1 MENNTPL
8 PPSSGTIKKIDS
20 LVDNLSPR
28 SWLIILLTSGVGFI
42 FFNVWLGILFEET
55 GYPVALITSQMR
67 FSASKLKSDFSVLI
81 DEGTLND
88 YKLIQYLDLGIMIS
102 TAVFFGALTLFS
114 IKRFSHNSDWRKRGY
129 LVALLFPISGLLDA
143 IENVFLLIMLE
154 DPLGFPDWL
163 AYIYSSLALAKLVV
177 FIIGIISLIIVSIA
191 GRRDK

>member
-1 MENNTPL
+1 MENNTSS
-8 PPSSGTIKKIDS
+8 PSSGTMKKIDS
-20 LVDNLSPR
+20 LINNLSTR

-67 FSASKLKSDFSVLI
+67 FNASKLKSDFSVLL

-88 YKLIQYLDLGIMIS
+88 YKMIQYLDLGIMIS

-114 IKRFSHNSDWRKRGY
+114 IKRFDNNSDWRKRGY
-129 LVALLFPISGLLDA
+129 IVALLFPISGLLDA

-177 FIIGIISLIIVSIA
+177 FIIGLISLIIVSIA
-191 GRRDK
+191 GRRSK

>member
-1 MENNTPL
+1 MENNTSS
-8 PPSSGTIKKIDS
+8 PSSGTMKKIDS
-20 LVDNLSPR
+20 LINNLSTR

-67 FSASKLKSDFSVLI
+67 FNASKLKSDFSVLL

-88 YKLIQYLDLGIMIS
+88 YKMIQYLDLGIMIS

-114 IKRFSHNSDWRKRGY
+114 IKRFDNNSDWRKRGY
-129 LVALLFPISGLLDA
+129 IVALLFPISGLLDA

-163 AYIYSSLALAKLVV
+163 AY
-177 FIIGIISLIIVSIA
+177 
-191 GRRDK
+191 

>member
-1 MENNTPL
+1 MENNTSS
-8 PPSSGTIKKIDS
+8 PSSGTMKKIDS
-20 LVDNLSPR
+20 LINNLSTR

-67 FSASKLKSDFSVLI
+67 FNASKLKSDFSVLL

-88 YKLIQYLDLGIMIS
+88 YKMIQYLDLGIMIS

-114 IKRFSHNSDWRKRGY
+114 IKKFDNNSDWRKRGY
-129 LVALLFPISGLLDA
+129 IVALLFPISGLLDA

-177 FIIGIISLIIVSIA
+177 FIIGLISLIIVSIA
-191 GRRDK
+191 GRRSK